1 MTTEN
6 TTETITEINRNK
18 NIEMIEGTLIFSE
31 YHAEYYRNDRNNK
44 KSYIVIHDDGNE
56 EYIDCILLN
65 INIFDYYDGADY
77 KNNFSM
83 DYLKEFGLFHHNGFL
98 GLAYDEDHT
107 KNNIN
112 DFFEK
117 YGNCFID
124 DFEKY
129 KSHNPEN
136 LKNRIIKL
144 YDEIIRE
151 IKLLDNLNLLF
162 WHQVK

>member
-1 MTTEN
+1 MTNKIEN
-6 TTETITEINRNK
+6 TTENNRNN
-18 NIEMIEGTLIFSE
+18 NIEMIAETLVFSE
-31 YHAEYYRNDRNNK
+31 YHAEYYRNENNNK

-56 EYIDCILLN
+56 EYIDCLLLN
-65 INIFDYYDGADY
+65 INIFNYYNGADY
-77 KNNFSM
+77 KNNLSM

-98 GLAYDEDHT
+98 GVAYDEDHT

-124 DFEKY
+124 DY
-129 KSHNPEN
+129 KEYTSHNPEN
-136 LKNRIIKL
+136 LKTHVIKL

-151 IKLLDNLNLLF
+151 IKLLDKLNILF